1 MISRLAKHFGG
12 TALALAVTTLGV
24 GAQGLPPPSGAPAQS
39 ANPICVRLETQLAA
53 VDHGTADAGRA
64 DQIRR
69 YEESVAKQQNELD
82 RTVAQARRIG
92 CESSGFFLLFGGG
105 QPQQCGDL
113 NANIQRLRANLDRS
127 MADLQRLQAG
137 GLDRGEQ
144 RRSILASLAQNDCGP
159 QYRTAAAAPPP
170 QQRPRNFFEMLFGG
184 PAHSNPGPE
193 VGTMPNPDLPQS
205 STYRTLCVRTCDGFY
220 FPISFATVPS
230 RFRDDERACQR
241 MCPAGDVMLFA
252 HRNPGEDVSRAV
264 TISGKPYTELPNA
277 FRFRQEFNP
286 ACTCKGAGQSWAEA
300 LGGTDVT
307 IERGDIVVTDETAK
321 AMAQPKSEPGKPS
334 KQETRKG
341 KADSKPTA
349 EIQAPAEPPAAAVNQ
364 PAPVAPAGDPAT
376 SVAPAGDAAADKR
389 PIRQVGP
396 QFYPRDR

>member
-1 MISRLAKHFGG
+1 MISTLTKHLGG
-12 TALALAVTTLGV
+12 TVLALAAATLGAS
-24 GAQGLPPPSGAPAQS
+24 AQGLPPPSGAPPPS
-39 ANPICVRLETQLAA
+39 ANPICVRLESQLAA
-53 VDHGTADAGRA
+53 VDRGTADAGRA

-82 RTVAQARRIG
+82 RMVAQARRMG

-105 QPQQCGDL
+105 QSQQCGDL
-113 NANIQRLRANLDRS
+113 NAHIQRLRANLDRG

-144 RRSILASLAQNDCGP
+144 RRSILAALAQSDCGP

-184 PAHSNPGPE
+184 PARPTPGPDVE
-193 VGTMPNPDLPQS
+193 TIPNPDLPQA

-241 MCPAGDVMLFA
+241 LCPAGDVMLFA
-252 HRNPGEDVSRAV
+252 HRNPGEDVNRAV

-300 LGGTDVT
+300 LGGTDAT

-321 AMAQPKSEPGKPS
+321 AMAQPKTDQGKPS

-341 KADSKPTA
+341 KVDPKAAA
-349 EIQAPAEPPAAAVNQ
+349 EIPVPAEPPAAAAD
-364 PAPVAPAGDPAT
+364 PAPL
-376 SVAPAGDAAADKR
+376 VAPAGDAAEKR
-389 PIRQVGP
+389 PLRQVGP
-396 QFYPRDR
+396 QFYPAR